1 MEIGRNNNNKNYT
14 IMSTILRKTFLLS
27 ALTVFAIGTA
37 IAQPKSYSIEPAS
50 KGDLPALPDRPA
62 AGQDGVLPILE
73 INFVRGSQDLWDG
86 SFEGYELWL
95 KFKPAEEFG
104 GTHYTLESF
113 SENGWKTWTDSDDN
127 PVLIESGNDFVT
139 PPLNI
144 GKCRLVLHGGS
155 KDGWVS
161 NEVSSPYMRLSD
173 CYLTGMV
180 MNYHVFA
187 TLAGDHLPGID
198 VYVTRLHYSE
208 AEPQKEFGP
217 DCPYYKYSWY
227 RRNPNTGEMTLIK
240 DATEK
245 GYTPTIEDVG
255 YELIEVVTGDDQ
267 NLSLYQ
273 TNNFGIVR
281 FPVEASINYLDRKGF
296 VLNTAYILPNGGK
309 DLRISE
315 LAGSPDGGALAFPEG
330 SIKEIKPGQY
340 DVSIPIDKYEGHDLR
355 YGDERYFISFVYD
368 MPVYGDDGEF
378 IGEEKT
384 HREAQIMPDRY
395 PAPLMLKALCNDQLV
410 EGVYEVIGKGWD
422 GKLEVVATQTTEQ
435 ARSESLELPIGQY
448 YVKFRKT
455 DTTLETYYP
464 DALTWEDAKPI
475 EPKMYDGSDDWHVT
489 VAAIE
494 VQPSFKPLDGDA
506 TIKGNIN
513 LSGLSARAKVSKAE
527 GDESVS
533 YTVYLKDKSDNAIIA
548 MTETDAEGN
557 YQFDNVP
564 VGNYQVIPNV
574 EGYKLDNN
582 TGEATVTETNE
593 VVNVD
598 CDMKEVEESELFP
611 DDSEGE
617 VLAGDADGNGTVD
630 VNDITL
636 IVKYLLGESVTINMT
651 NADYNQDSKVDVAD
665 MIQLINN
672 IVNK

>member
-1 MEIGRNNNNKNYT
+1 MNV
-14 IMSTILRKTFLLS
+14 ILRHLFLS
-27 ALTVFAIGTA
+27 VITVFAISPVM
-37 IAQPKSYSIEPAS
+37 AQPKSDPIEPAS
-50 KGDLPALPDRPA
+50 KGDLPVLPDRPA

-95 KFKPAEEFG
+95 NFKPAEEFG
-104 GTHYTLESF
+104 GTHFTLDYLN
-113 SENGWKTWTDSDDN
+113 ENSWKTWTDNDDN
-127 PVLIESGNDFVT
+127 PIIIEDDFVV

-161 NEVSSPYMRLSD
+161 NEVSPPYMRLNE

-187 TLAGDHLPGID
+187 TLAGDYLPGID

-208 AEPQKEFGP
+208 TETEKEFGP

-227 RRNPNTGEMTLIK
+227 RRNPNTAEMILIK

-255 YELIEVVTGDDQ
+255 YELVEVVTGDDE
-267 NLSLYQ
+267 NVSLYQ

-281 FPVEASINYLDRKGF
+281 FPIEASIEYLDRKGF
-296 VLNTAYILPNGGK
+296 VLNTDYILPNGGK

-330 SIKEIKPGQY
+330 SVKEIKPGQY
-340 DVSIPIDKYEGHDLR
+340 DVSITIDKYEGHDLR
-355 YGDERYFISFVYD
+355 YGDERFFISFVYD
-368 MPVYGDDGEF
+368 MPVYGEDGEF

-384 HREAQIMPDRY
+384 HREAQLMPERY
-395 PAPLMLKALCNDQLV
+395 QAPLMLKALCNDQLV
-410 EGVYEVIGKGWD
+410 EGVYEIIGKGWD
-422 GKLEVVATQTTEQ
+422 GKLEVVATQTTEE

-464 DALTWEDAKPI
+464 SALTWSDAQPV

-489 VAAIE
+489 VATIE
-494 VQPSFKPLDGDA
+494 VQEAFQPLDGNGK
-506 TIKGNIN
+506 ISGNIGVTGN
-513 LSGLSARAKVSKAE
+513 AGRAKTPKAE
-527 GDESVS
+527 GEESAV
-533 YTVYLKDKSDNAIIA
+533 YNVYLKDNGTGSIIA
-548 MTETDAEGN
+548 STETDAKGDYLFE
-557 YQFDNVP
+557 NVP
-564 VGNYQVIPNV
+564 VGNYTVIPNV
-574 EGYKLDNN
+574 EGYKASNA
-582 TGEATVTETNE
+582 EATVATITEENLEAT
-593 VVNVD
+593 VD
-598 CDMKEVEESELFP
+598 CVMSEVKSEELFP
-611 DDSEGE
+611 DITENDEP
-617 VLAGDADGNGTVD
+617 LLGDADESGSVD
-630 VNDITL
+630 TKDIT
-636 IVKYLLGESVTINMT
+636 VLLDYMMNKKPEKFNFE
-651 NADYNQDSKVDVAD
+651 NADANNDKVINIAD
-665 MIQLINN
+665 ILT
-672 IVNK
+672 IVNIIMGN

>member
-1 MEIGRNNNNKNYT
+1 MRTVLFKS
-14 IMSTILRKTFLLS
+14 IMLS
-27 ALTVFAIGTA
+27 IMTVFAIGTA
-37 IAQPKSYSIEPAS
+37 MAQPKSDPIEPAS
-50 KGDLPALPDRPA
+50 KGELPALPDRPA

-73 INFVRGSQDLWDG
+73 INFVRGSQDPFDG

-95 KFKPAEEFG
+95 KFKPAKEFG

-113 SENGWKTWTDSDDN
+113 KEDGWETWTDSDNN
-127 PVLIESGNDFVT
+127 PILMEGEEDFVA
-139 PPLNI
+139 PPLTI

-161 NEVSSPYMRLSD
+161 NEVSPPYMKFYE
-173 CYLTGMV
+173 CYNTGMV
-180 MNYHVFA
+180 KNYFVFA
-187 TLAGDHLPGID
+187 TLVGDYLPGID
-198 VYVTRLHYSE
+198 VYVTRFHYSE
-208 AEPQKEFGP
+208 TEAQKEFGP
-217 DCPYYKYSWY
+217 DSPYYKYSWY
-227 RRNPNTGEMTLIK
+227 RRNPNTGDMTLIK

-245 GYTPTIEDVG
+245 GYTPTKDDVG
-255 YELIEVVTGDDQ
+255 YELVEVVTGDDE
-267 NLSLYQ
+267 NVCLYQ

-315 LAGSPDGGALAFPEG
+315 LTGSPDGGALAFPEG

-355 YGDERYFISFVYD
+355 YADERYFISFIYD
-368 MPVYGDDGEF
+368 MPVYDDEGEL
-378 IGEEKT
+378 IGEKKT
-384 HREAQIMPDRY
+384 HREAQLMPERY
-395 PAPLMLKALCNDQLV
+395 QAPLMLKSFCNDQLV

-422 GKLEVVATQTTEQ
+422 GKLEVVATQTTEE

-464 DALTWEDAKPI
+464 DALTWEDAKPV

-494 VQPSFKPLDGDA
+494 VQPAFQPLDGDA

-513 LSGLSARAKVSKAE
+513 ISGLSARTKVRKAE

-533 YTVYLKDKSDNAIIA
+533 YTVYLKDKSDNTFIA
-548 MTETDAEGN
+548 MTNTDAEGN

-564 VGNYQVIPNV
+564 KGSFLVIPNV
-574 EGYKLDNN
+574 EGYKNSSN
-582 TGEATVTETNE
+582 VSEANVTESSQVVTVDCTVTEATPDELFNEPAEGVKGDANGDGTVNAADIVE
-593 VVNVD
+593 VVNYLMGSPSD
-598 CDMKEVEESELFP
+598 NFNES
-611 DDSEGE
+611 
-617 VLAGDADGNGTVD
+617 LADANGDGTVD
-630 VNDITL
+630 EADI
-636 IVKYLLGESVTINMT
+636 
-651 NADYNQDSKVDVAD
+651 VA
-665 MIQLINN
+665 
-672 IVNK
+672 IVNIILGN

>member
-1 MEIGRNNNNKNYT
+1 MNV
-14 IMSTILRKTFLLS
+14 ILRHLFLS
-27 ALTVFAIGTA
+27 VMTVFAIGTA
-37 IAQPKSYSIEPAS
+37 IAQPKSDPIEPAS

-95 KFKPAEEFG
+95 NFKPAEEFG
-104 GTHYTLESF
+104 GTHFTLDYLN
-113 SENGWKTWTDSDDN
+113 ENSWKTWTDNDDN
-127 PVLIESGNDFVT
+127 PIIIEDDFVV

-161 NEVSSPYMRLSD
+161 NEVSPPYMRLNE

-180 MNYHVFA
+180 MNYFVFA
-187 TLAGDHLPGID
+187 TLAGDYLPGID

-208 AEPQKEFGP
+208 TETEKEFGP

-227 RRNPNTGEMTLIK
+227 RRNPNTAEMTLIK

-255 YELIEVVTGDDQ
+255 YELVEVVTGDDE
-267 NLSLYQ
+267 NVSLYQ

-281 FPVEASINYLDRKGF
+281 FPIEASIEYLDRKGF
-296 VLNTAYILPNGGK
+296 VLNTDYILPNGGK

-330 SIKEIKPGQY
+330 SVKEIKPGQY
-340 DVSIPIDKYEGHDLR
+340 DVSITIDKYEGHDLR
-355 YGDERYFISFVYD
+355 YGDERFFISFVYD
-368 MPVYGDDGEF
+368 MPVYGEDGEF

-384 HREAQIMPDRY
+384 HREAQLMPERY
-395 PAPLMLKALCNDQLV
+395 QAPLMLKALCNDQLV
-410 EGVYEVIGKGWD
+410 EGVYEVIGMGWD
-422 GKLEVVATQTTEQ
+422 GKLEVVATQTTEE

-464 DALTWEDAKPI
+464 SALTWSDAQPV

-489 VAAIE
+489 VATIE
-494 VQPSFKPLDGDA
+494 VQEAFQPLDGNGK
-506 TIKGNIN
+506 ISGNIGVTGN
-513 LSGLSARAKVSKAE
+513 AGRAKTPKAE
-527 GDESVS
+527 GEESAV
-533 YTVYLKDKSDNAIIA
+533 YNVYLKDNGTGSIIA
-548 MTETDAEGN
+548 STETDAKGDYLFE
-557 YQFDNVP
+557 NVP
-564 VGNYQVIPNV
+564 VGNYTVIPNV
-574 EGYKLDNN
+574 EGYKASNAEAAVATITEENL
-582 TGEATVTETNE
+582 EATVDCVMSE
-593 VVNVD
+593 V
-598 CDMKEVEESELFP
+598 KPEELFP
-611 DDSEGE
+611 DMSENDE
-617 VLAGDADGNGTVD
+617 PLPGDADESGSVD
-630 VNDITL
+630 TKDITVVL
-636 IVKYLLGESVTINMT
+636 DYMMNKKPEKFNFE
-651 NADYNQDSKVDVAD
+651 NADANNDKVINIAD
-665 MIQLINN
+665 ILT
-672 IVNK
+672 IVNIIMGN

>member
-1 MEIGRNNNNKNYT
+1 MNV
-14 IMSTILRKTFLLS
+14 ILRHLFLS
-27 ALTVFAIGTA
+27 VMTVFAIGTA
-37 IAQPKSYSIEPAS
+37 IAQPKSDPIEPAS

-95 KFKPAEEFG
+95 NFKPAEEFG
-104 GTHYTLESF
+104 GTHFTLEYLN
-113 SENGWKTWTDSDDN
+113 ENSWKTWTDNDDN
-127 PVLIESGNDFVT
+127 PIIIEDDFVV

-161 NEVSSPYMRLSD
+161 NEVSPPYMRLNE

-187 TLAGDHLPGID
+187 TLAGDYLPGID

-208 AEPQKEFGP
+208 TETEKEFGP

-227 RRNPNTGEMTLIK
+227 RRNPNTAEMTLIK

-255 YELIEVVTGDDQ
+255 YELVEVVTGDDE
-267 NLSLYQ
+267 NVSLYQ

-281 FPVEASINYLDRKGF
+281 FPIEASIEYLDRKGF
-296 VLNTAYILPNGGK
+296 VLNTDYILPNGGK

-330 SIKEIKPGQY
+330 SVKEIKPGQY
-340 DVSIPIDKYEGHDLR
+340 DVSITIDKYEGHDLR
-355 YGDERYFISFVYD
+355 YGDERFFISFVYD
-368 MPVYGDDGEF
+368 MPVYGEDGEF

-384 HREAQIMPDRY
+384 HREAQLMPERY
-395 PAPLMLKALCNDQLV
+395 QAPLMLKALCNDQLV
-410 EGVYEVIGKGWD
+410 EGVYEIIGKGWD
-422 GKLEVVATQTTEQ
+422 GKLEVVATQTTEE

-464 DALTWEDAKPI
+464 SALTWSDAQPV

-489 VAAIE
+489 VATIE
-494 VQPSFKPLDGDA
+494 VQHAFQPLDGNGK
-506 TIKGNIN
+506 ISGNIGVTGN
-513 LSGLSARAKVSKAE
+513 AGRAKTPKAE
-527 GDESVS
+527 GEESAV
-533 YTVYLKDKSDNAIIA
+533 YNVYLKDNGTGSIIA
-548 MTETDAEGN
+548 STETDAKGDYLFE
-557 YQFDNVP
+557 NVP
-564 VGNYQVIPNV
+564 VGNYTVIPNV
-574 EGYKLDNN
+574 EGYKASNA
-582 TGEATVTETNE
+582 EATVATITEENLEAT
-593 VVNVD
+593 VD
-598 CDMKEVEESELFP
+598 CVMSEVKSEELFP
-611 DDSEGE
+611 DITENDEP
-617 VLAGDADGNGTVD
+617 LLGDADESGSVD
-630 VNDITL
+630 TKDIT
-636 IVKYLLGESVTINMT
+636 VLLDYMMNKKPEKFNFE
-651 NADYNQDSKVDVAD
+651 NADANNDKVINIAD
-665 MIQLINN
+665 ILT
-672 IVNK
+672 IVNIIMGN

>member
-1 MEIGRNNNNKNYT
+1 MNV
-14 IMSTILRKTFLLS
+14 ILRHLFLS
-27 ALTVFAIGTA
+27 VITVFAISPVM
-37 IAQPKSYSIEPAS
+37 AQPKSDPIEPAS

-95 KFKPAEEFG
+95 NFKPAEEFG
-104 GTHYTLESF
+104 GTHFTLEYLN
-113 SENGWKTWTDSDDN
+113 ENSWKTWTDNDDN
-127 PVLIESGNDFVT
+127 PIIIEDDFVV

-161 NEVSSPYMRLSD
+161 NEVSPPYMRLNE

-187 TLAGDHLPGID
+187 TLAGDYLPGID

-208 AEPQKEFGP
+208 TETEKEFGP

-227 RRNPNTGEMTLIK
+227 RRNPNTAEMTLIK

-255 YELIEVVTGDDQ
+255 YELVEVVTGDDE
-267 NLSLYQ
+267 NVSLYQ

-281 FPVEASINYLDRKGF
+281 FPIEASIEYLDRKGF
-296 VLNTAYILPNGGK
+296 VLNTDYILPNGGK

-330 SIKEIKPGQY
+330 SVKEIKPGQY
-340 DVSIPIDKYEGHDLR
+340 DVSITIDKYEGHDLR
-355 YGDERYFISFVYD
+355 YGDERFFISFVYD
-368 MPVYGDDGEF
+368 MPVYGEDGEF

-384 HREAQIMPDRY
+384 HREAQLMPDRY
-395 PAPLMLKALCNDQLV
+395 QAPLMLKALCNDQLV

-422 GKLEVVATQTTEQ
+422 GKLEVVATQTTEE

-464 DALTWEDAKPI
+464 SALTWSDAQPV

-489 VAAIE
+489 VATIE
-494 VQPSFKPLDGDA
+494 VQQAFQPLDGNGK
-506 TIKGNIN
+506 ISGNIGVTGN
-513 LSGLSARAKVSKAE
+513 AGRAKTPKAE
-527 GDESVS
+527 GEESAV
-533 YTVYLKDKSDNAIIA
+533 YNVYLKDNGTGSIIA
-548 MTETDAEGN
+548 STETDVKGDYLFE
-557 YQFDNVP
+557 NVP
-564 VGNYQVIPNV
+564 VGNYTVIPNV
-574 EGYKLDNN
+574 EGYKASNA
-582 TGEATVTETNE
+582 EATVATITEENLEAT
-593 VVNVD
+593 VD
-598 CDMKEVEESELFP
+598 CVMSEVKSEELFP
-611 DDSEGE
+611 DITENDEP
-617 VLAGDADGNGTVD
+617 LPGDADESGSVD
-630 VNDITL
+630 TKDITVVL
-636 IVKYLLGESVTINMT
+636 DYMMNKKPEKFNFE
-651 NADYNQDSKVDVAD
+651 NADANNDKVINIAD
-665 MIQLINN
+665 ILT
-672 IVNK
+672 IVNIIMGN